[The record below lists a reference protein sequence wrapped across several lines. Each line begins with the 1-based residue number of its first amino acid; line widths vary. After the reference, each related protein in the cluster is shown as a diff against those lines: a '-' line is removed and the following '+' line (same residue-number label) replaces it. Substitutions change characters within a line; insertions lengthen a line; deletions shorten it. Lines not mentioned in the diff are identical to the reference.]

1 MNLAV
6 QPLGPFSLANQN
18 QHFGGWAGA
27 RGHQSGIVMA
37 FPVEGWSASAAVVVS
52 QGDDGM
58 VSGTVHG
65 SADADMAWR
74 QALAVLSLDVDGTG
88 YVDVGERDPVIG
100 RLQRESAYLRPVL
113 FHSPYEAACS
123 FVIGHRIRI
132 PQGRAIRQHMAVA
145 HGEAIDV
152 DGAAAHAF
160 PSPQAMLGIDSVDGL
175 NAEKVDRLHG
185 VARAALDGA
194 LDRHALRELPEQAAL
209 ARLRTIRGIGQFFAA
224 GILYRGAGLVD
235 AFPGDDLTVAGM
247 RRFYSLDTAAAD
259 AISRIADGW
268 RPFRMW
274 CSVLVQASERRD
286 RAAGS

>member
-1 MNLAV
+1 H
-6 QPLGPFSLANQN
+6 
-18 QHFGGWAGA
+18 HFGGWAGA

-65 SADADMAWR
+65 SADADVAWR

-88 YVDVGERDPVIG
+88 YVDVGERDPIIG

-132 PQGRAIRQHMAVA
+132 TQGRAIRQRMAVA

-160 PSPQAMLGIDSVDGL
+160 PSPGCVASTHSTLRRPTRSRASLTAGGRFACGAPCWCTRQSAATAPPAPSRCANPLSRCANSL
-175 NAEKVDRLHG
+175 NPPVRRSP
-185 VARAALDGA
+185 ART
-194 LDRHALRELPEQAAL
+194 
-209 ARLRTIRGIGQFFAA
+209 RTA
-224 GILYRGAGLVD
+224 GG
-235 AFPGDDLTVAGM
+235 T
-247 RRFYSLDTAAAD
+247 
-259 AISRIADGW
+259 
-268 RPFRMW
+268 
-274 CSVLVQASERRD
+274 
-286 RAAGS
+286 RA